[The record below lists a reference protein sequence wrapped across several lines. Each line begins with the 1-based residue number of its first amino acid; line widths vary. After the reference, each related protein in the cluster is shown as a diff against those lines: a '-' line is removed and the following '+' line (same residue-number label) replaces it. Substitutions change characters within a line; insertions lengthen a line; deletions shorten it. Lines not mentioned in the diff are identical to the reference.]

1 MTTKNRRPGRPKG
14 SVADPANKKKRINIT
29 LTNEHH
35 QLAALA
41 GEGNVSAGV
50 AIALDVWAKLQKKK

>member
-29 LTNEHH
+29 LSNEHH

-41 GEGNVSAGV
+41 GKGNVSAGV
-50 AIALDVWAKLQKKK
+50 AIALDAWEKLQKKK